1 MTKFALVGDVGG
13 TNARLALC
21 DLASGEISRAKTY
34 SGLDYPSL
42 EAVVRVYL
50 EEHQVTV
57 NEGCIAIACPIT
69 GDWVAMT
76 NHTWAFSIAEMKR
89 NLGFAHLEIIN
100 DFTAVSMAIPM
111 LKAEHLI
118 QFGGSAP
125 VAGKPIAVYGAG
137 TGLGVAHLV
146 HVDKRWVSLP
156 GEGGHVDFA
165 PNSEEEGIIL
175 EELRAE
181 LGHVSAER
189 VLSGPGLVNLYRA
202 IVKSDGRLP
211 ENLQPREV
219 TERAL
224 ADSCTDCR
232 RALSLFCVIM
242 GRFGGNLALTL
253 GTFGGVYIAGGIV
266 TGAGS
271 LGMVTMGILS
281 AVFPV
286 VVSEAPAGV
295 EWVRIYTGLAG
306 FLKAHGVEWLFALW
320 AAVALAG
327 LWLLAQPPIRRRE
340 QTASQFSSWYAAG
353 VAVGLYGVGQT
364 AWYVQLGKLRDLPVL
379 ALFLAAA
386 VWCTV
391 RQFWR
396 LGGEPDETR
405 RRQERIIALLY
416 TVAQGVLLL
425 LTAEAGFGLVALVLH
440 IGVYFICAAAITW
453 RRSGRGKH

>member
-1 MTKFALVGDVGG
+1 MTKICFSRRCRG
-13 TNARLALC
+13 TNARRRYVIWRV
-21 DLASGEISRAKTY
+21 ERSRAKTY
-34 SGLDYPSL
+34 SGLRLPQSGGSGARL
-42 EAVVRVYL
+42 PRGAP
-50 EEHQVTV
+50 VTV

-242 GRFGGNLALTL
+242 GRFGGNPALTL

-266 TGAGS
+266 PRFWFFKASGFRGGLKTK
-271 LGMVTMGILS
+271 
-281 AVFPV
+281 AVLKLMF
-286 VVSEAPAGV
+286 
-295 EWVRIYTGLAG
+295 RISRFT
-306 FLKAHGVEWLFALW
+306 
-320 AAVALAG
+320 
-327 LWLLAQPPIRRRE
+327 
-340 QTASQFSSWYAAG
+340 
-353 VAVGLYGVGQT
+353 
-364 AWYVQLGKLRDLPVL
+364 
-379 ALFLAAA
+379 
-386 VWCTV
+386 
-391 RQFWR
+391 
-396 LGGEPDETR
+396 
-405 RRQERIIALLY
+405 
-416 TVAQGVLLL
+416 
-425 LTAEAGFGLVALVLH
+425 
-440 IGVYFICAAAITW
+440 
-453 RRSGRGKH
+453 

>member
-1 MTKFALVGDVGG
+1 
-13 TNARLALC
+13 
-21 DLASGEISRAKTY
+21 
-34 SGLDYPSL
+34 
-42 EAVVRVYL
+42 
-50 EEHQVTV
+50 
-57 NEGCIAIACPIT
+57 
-69 GDWVAMT
+69 VAMT

-266 TGAGS
+266 PRFLEFFKAS
-271 LGMVTMGILS
+271 
-281 AVFPV
+281 
-286 VVSEAPAGV
+286 
-295 EWVRIYTGLAG
+295 G
-306 FLKAHGVEWLFALW
+306 FRGGFEDKGRFKA
-320 AAVALAG
+320 
-327 LWLLAQPPIRRRE
+327 
-340 QTASQFSSWYAAG
+340 
-353 VAVGLYGVGQT
+353 
-364 AWYVQLGKLRDLPVL
+364 YVQDIPVYLIVHDNPGLLGSGAHLRQTLGQVL
-379 ALFLAAA
+379 
-386 VWCTV
+386 
-391 RQFWR
+391 
-396 LGGEPDETR
+396 
-405 RRQERIIALLY
+405 
-416 TVAQGVLLL
+416 
-425 LTAEAGFGLVALVLH
+425 
-440 IGVYFICAAAITW
+440 
-453 RRSGRGKH
+453 

>member
-1 MTKFALVGDVGG
+1 MPDYRRLGGDDQPY
-13 TNARLALC
+13 R
-21 DLASGEISRAKTY
+21 
-34 SGLDYPSL
+34 
-42 EAVVRVYL
+42 
-50 EEHQVTV
+50 
-57 NEGCIAIACPIT
+57 
-69 GDWVAMT
+69 
-76 NHTWAFSIAEMKR
+76 AFSIAEMKR

-266 TGAGS
+266 PR
-271 LGMVTMGILS
+271 
-281 AVFPV
+281 FPEFFKA
-286 VVSEAPAGV
+286 S
-295 EWVRIYTGLAG
+295 G
-306 FLKAHGVEWLFALW
+306 FRGGFEDKGRFKA
-320 AAVALAG
+320 
-327 LWLLAQPPIRRRE
+327 
-340 QTASQFSSWYAAG
+340 
-353 VAVGLYGVGQT
+353 
-364 AWYVQLGKLRDLPVL
+364 YVQDIPVYLIVHDNPCLLGSGAHLRQTLGQVL
-379 ALFLAAA
+379 
-386 VWCTV
+386 
-391 RQFWR
+391 
-396 LGGEPDETR
+396 
-405 RRQERIIALLY
+405 
-416 TVAQGVLLL
+416 
-425 LTAEAGFGLVALVLH
+425 
-440 IGVYFICAAAITW
+440 
-453 RRSGRGKH
+453 